1 MKGNE
6 IRMINY
12 IRKAFALVI
21 VMALILVSSS
31 SYAVM
36 NPEKLS
42 RFFSNK
48 NGDLYYYYQISDTNN
63 TYELGIILS
72 EIAEQNCVQL
82 FGFVY
87 NHNTNSLEEVNG
99 YIITIDGRSYDISE
113 CRHSIILGLNVGDAK
128 CPLGW
133 HSALGDML
141 RDMAQAFRSVSITY
155 KIKNGDETSQVTA
168 TVNDFSELREMA
180 QSVVDSGYL
189 DTDFCSG
196 SSCLV
201 NGER

>member
-1 MKGNE
+1 MSTDYPTFG
-6 IRMINY
+6 
-12 IRKAFALVI
+12 
-21 VMALILVSSS
+21 
-31 SYAVM
+31 
-36 NPEKLS
+36 
-42 RFFSNK
+42 
-48 NGDLYYYYQISDTNN
+48 LYYYYQISDTNN

-87 NHNTNSLEEVNG
+87 NHNTNSLNLPQPGEL
-99 YIITIDGRSYDISE
+99 IINNDISE